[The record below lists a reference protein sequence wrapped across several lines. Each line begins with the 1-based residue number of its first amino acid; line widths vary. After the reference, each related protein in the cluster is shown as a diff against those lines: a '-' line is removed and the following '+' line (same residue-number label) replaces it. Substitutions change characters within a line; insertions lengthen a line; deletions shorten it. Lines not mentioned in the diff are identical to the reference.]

1 MIRRSTIVAVLAATM
16 FAAVPVGADPAP
28 PPTPTVPPAPAAPVE
43 LAPASQRVYM
53 VTESVGLGAKGAVE
67 RAFPADWQVTVDG
80 TPALFVEQLE
90 SKHVRPRLATSP
102 WVFGDS
108 AVVAGGHNYP
118 YWDPD
123 RFDRSVDQMIA
134 TLEQAGVT
142 RIYWVTVR
150 EVKQQFVSPS
160 AWRQAQPF
168 VWYLPEVN
176 EHLRAAVARHP
187 DLTLIDW
194 AAIADRPGITY
205 DAIHLNTLGASLYSE
220 LIRSTVMGDL
230 HRPLAGSVTTVPV
243 GQVAG
248 ATNGAV
254 ALNLTVTSTRAPGFL
269 SAYPCAAGRPV
280 VSNANYVAG
289 DTLASAAIVPVGAD
303 GNVCVFTSD
312 ATHLV
317 VDASGGFP
325 AGAGFVPVTPTRLA
339 DTRDGAGNR
348 LTAGAVLRVPV
359 RGVGGVPADASAVA
373 VTVTA
378 TGSSLPGF
386 ATVTPCGSPPAATS
400 NVNFAAGATVP
411 NLVVAAPGSD
421 GAICITA
428 NVDTHLVVDLFGAFA
443 ATAQLGVGRPQ
454 RLVDTR
460 EGLGAPKQRV
470 AAGGV
475 VAITIAGDGLPT
487 AVSGA
492 MLNLTAVAP
501 DGDGY
506 LTAYP
511 CAAGTPTASN
521 LNVRAGTDRANFAL
535 VAPDAARTVCVYS
548 SVATDVV
555 VDLLGWV
562 GTPFTGAAPVRVLD
576 TRV

>member
-1 MIRRSTIVAVLAATM
+1 MPTRVAALVVAAAATL
-16 FAAVPVGADPAP
+16 AVAP
-28 PPTPTVPPAPAAPVE
+28 PVSATPSVPGRSAQLPVE
-43 LAPASQRVYM
+43 IPPPSQRVYM

-90 SKHVRPRLATSP
+90 SKHVRPRLASSP
-102 WVFGDS
+102 WVFGES

-118 YWDPD
+118 YWDPA
-123 RFDRSVDQMIA
+123 RFDRSIDQMIA
-134 TLEQAGVT
+134 TLHDAGVT

-187 DLTLIDW
+187 DLSLIDW

-230 HRPLAGSVTTVPV
+230 HRPVAGSVTTVPV
-243 GQVAG
+243 GSVPG
-248 ATNGAV
+248 ATGGAV
-254 ALNLTVTSTRAPGFL
+254 ALNLTVTSTRAAGFL
-269 SAYPCAAGRPV
+269 TAFPCSGGRPV

-289 DTLASAAIVPVGAD
+289 DTLAAAAIVPVGAD
-303 GNVCVFTSD
+303 GTVCVFTSD

-325 AGAGFVPVTPTRLA
+325 AGAGFVPVAPSRLA
-339 DTRDGAGNR
+339 DTRDAPGVRLAAG
-348 LTAGAVLRVPV
+348 TVLRVPV
-359 RGVGGVPADASAVA
+359 RGVAGVPTDAAAVA

-386 ATVTPCGSPPAATS
+386 ARVVPCGGAVSTTS
-400 NVNFAAGATVP
+400 NVNFDAGATVP
-411 NLVVAAPGSD
+411 NLVVAAPGAD
-421 GAICITA
+421 GAICVTS
-428 NVDTHLVVDLFGAFA
+428 NVDVHLLVDVFGAFA
-443 ATAQLGVGRPQ
+443 ATAPVGVLQPS

-460 EGLGAPKQRV
+460 VAGGAPTRL

-475 VAITIAGDGLPT
+475 LTVKVAGAGVPA
-487 AVSGA
+487 AVNGA
-492 MLNLTAVAP
+492 MINLTAVTPAA
-501 DGDGY
+501 DGY

-511 CAAGTPTASN
+511 CAAGAPTASN
-521 LNVRAGTDRANFAL
+521 LNVRAGVDRANFAL
-535 VAPDAARTVCVYS
+535 VAPDAAGTICIFS
-548 SVATDVV
+548 SVDTDVV
-555 VDLLGWV
+555 IDLLGWI
-562 GTPFTGAAPVRVLD
+562 GAAFTGTSPVRVLD
-576 TRV
+576 TRA